1 MHIKGAPLNEGDTME
16 TTDETG
22 QTNIKDIYS
31 ISEKE
36 KEKRMSK
43 FAHITKVHPC
53 YNEKLHHKIGRVH
66 LPVAPKCNIACRFCK
81 RSVGSECCEDRP
93 AVAHH
98 IMKPSEVEEYMTE
111 LIKKMPNLKVV
122 GIAGPGDSLFN
133 KETFETLEII
143 DEKFPELVKCLSTN
157 GLLLPKYVK
166 KIADLNIKTIT
177 TTVNAIDPEILKEI
191 VDWVYYEKKVH
202 KGVDGAKLLIK
213 NQKEGIQKANQEGL
227 VVKINTVLIPE
238 VNLNH
243 IKDIAKEFKDIAYLQ
258 NIIPLIP
265 MYKME
270 NLSKPTCEEISTVR
284 DESEEYLQQFRAC
297 QQCRADAAGLLTE
310 KEQLENKKGMKLNIY
325 DLKHFSH

>member
-1 MHIKGAPLNEGDTME
+1 ME
-16 TTDETG
+16 TTDEIG
-22 QTNIKDIYS
+22 QVTIKDVYS
-31 ISEKE
+31 TSEEKKE
-36 KEKRMSK
+36 SRRSK
-43 FAHITKVHPC
+43 FAHATKVHPC

-66 LPVAPKCNIACRFCK
+66 LPVAPKCNIACRFCR
-81 RSVGSECCEDRP
+81 RSVGKECCENRP
-93 AVAHH
+93 AVASR

-111 LIKKMPNLKVV
+111 TLKKMPNLKVV

-133 KETFETLEII
+133 KETFETFEII
-143 DEKFPELVKCLSTN
+143 DEKFPDLVKCLSTN

-191 VDWVYYEKKVH
+191 VDWVYYEKKTY
-202 KGVDGAKLLIK
+202 KGIDGAKLLIK
-213 NQKEGIQKANQEGL
+213 NQKEGIRKADQEGL

-238 VNLNH
+238 LNLNH
-243 IKDIAKEFKDIAYLQ
+243 VKDIAKEFEDIAYLQ
-258 NIIPLIP
+258 NVIPLIP

-270 NLSKPTCEEISTVR
+270 NLSKPTCEEISKVR

-310 KEQLENKKGMKLNIY
+310 KEHLESKKEMKLNIY